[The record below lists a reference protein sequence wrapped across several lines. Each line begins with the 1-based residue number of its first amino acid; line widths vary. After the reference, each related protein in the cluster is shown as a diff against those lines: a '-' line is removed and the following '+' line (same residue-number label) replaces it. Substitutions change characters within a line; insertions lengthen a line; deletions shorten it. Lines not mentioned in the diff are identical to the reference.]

1 LVFNLRG
8 EKEMKIAFKVI
19 AFIFIVGV
27 FTGCKKFLDR
37 PPLTD
42 FTEETAW
49 DSEDKLRL
57 YANQFYTTF
66 FDGYGNGYTTTGA
79 PLVGFTNSDDM
90 VVQGNQPNFTRAVPN
105 SGIWSYNTIRS
116 VNIMIDRIETR
127 MTDVLTP
134 AAKAHWQGIG
144 RFFRAFRYAQLVQSY
159 GDVPYY
165 TREIFDDELDELYK
179 PRTPRNEVM
188 DAVYDDLKFAMQNVR
203 LDDGAQNVNRYVV
216 AGFVSR
222 LALVEGTWQK
232 YYYKNEA
239 QAKKFLELAV
249 EAADMVMSSGKYSIV
264 TDYKTLFTSNDL
276 SGNRECILYRK
287 YDAAAGV
294 THAIA
299 SYGNLAESTL
309 NGPTSD
315 LLKSYILTNGRVW
328 QNPGTLNASFK
339 LDNMIATRD
348 SRFEATF
355 YSKPSALNRGSYY
368 YITKF
373 LPRDV
378 EKRTQVDL
386 LGMPPEF
393 TGDKNETD
401 APVLRY
407 AEVLLNWIE
416 AKVELETMGG
426 AAIIQDDI
434 DKSINKLRDRPLAAE
449 AKARGVS
456 LTAHLSLAA
465 LPADPSRDPEVSAL
479 LWEVRRERRMEF
491 AFEIFRLADLR
502 RWSKLEYMDNNLN
515 TDLITG
521 GWIDFQTQL
530 PSQLTAANV
539 GKLAVVK
546 ENGTETVYNGSNPGA
561 MEGFYKN
568 TANVG
573 RLPFLNQPNVNPY
586 LTPVGLVQIDDYAA
600 RGYKLQQ
607 TQGWPQ
613 N

>member
-1 LVFNLRG
+1 
-8 EKEMKIAFKVI
+8 MKIIFKIVFVFVI
-19 AFIFIVGV
+19 IA

-37 PPLTD
+37 PPLTSEVD
-42 FTEETAW
+42 ATAW
-49 DSEDKLRL
+49 TSEEKLRL
-57 YANQFYTTF
+57 YANQYYTTF
-66 FDGYGNGYTTTGA
+66 FTGNGNGYTTDGA
-79 PLVGFTNSDDM
+79 PLVGFTNTDDM

-105 SGIWSYNTIRS
+105 SGIWSYTTIRS
-116 VNIMIDRIETR
+116 VNIMLDRVETR
-127 MTDVLTP
+127 MSEVLTP
-134 AAKAHWQGIG
+134 AAKAHWLGVG
-144 RFFRAFRYAQLVQSY
+144 RFFRAFRYSQLVQAY

-165 TREIFDDELDELYK
+165 TREIFDTELDELYK

-203 LDDGAQNVNRYVV
+203 TDDGEQNVNRYVV

-222 LALVEGTWQK
+222 LALNEGTWQK
-232 YYYKNEA
+232 YYYKNDA
-239 QAKKFLELAV
+239 QSKKFLELAIQ
-249 EAADMVMSSGKYSIV
+249 AADLVIASGRYDIN
-264 TDYKTLFTSNDL
+264 TDYKTIFTSKDL
-276 SGNRECILYRK
+276 KGNKECVLYRQ

-315 LLKSYILTNGRVW
+315 LLKSYLLTTGDVW
-328 QNPGTLNASFK
+328 QNATPTNAAFN
-339 LDNMIATRD
+339 LDNMIVTRD

-355 YSKPSALNRGSYY
+355 YSKPSPLNRGSFY
-368 YITKF
+368 YITKY
-373 LPRDV
+373 LPREV

-416 AKVELETMGG
+416 AKVELESLGG
-426 AAIIQDDI
+426 SVIMQADI
-434 DKSINKLRDRPLAAE
+434 DKSINKIRNRPLAPE
-449 AKARGVS
+449 AVAKGVTK
-456 LTAHLSLAA
+456 TAPLSLAA
-465 LPADPSRDPEVSAL
+465 IPADPGRDPEVSAL

-521 GWIDFQTQL
+521 GWVNFQTQL

-539 GKLAVVK
+539 GKLAVVSAT
-546 ENGTETVYNGSNPGA
+546 GTETVYTGTNAAA
-561 MEGFYKN
+561 MNGFYKN

-573 RLPFLNQPNVNPY
+573 RLPFINQANINPY
-586 LTPVGLVQIDDYAA
+586 LTPVGLVQMNDYAA

>member
-1 LVFNLRG
+1 
-8 EKEMKIAFKVI
+8 MKITFKIIFV
-19 AFIFIVGV
+19 FIVIV
-27 FTGCKKFLDR
+27 SAGCKKFLDR
-37 PPLTD
+37 PPLTSETD
-42 FTEETAW
+42 ETAW
-49 DSEDKLRL
+49 TSEEKLRL
-57 YANQFYTTF
+57 YANKYYTDF
-66 FDGYGNGYTTTGA
+66 FTGYGDGYTTTGA
-79 PLVGFTNSDDM
+79 PLVGFTNTDDM
-90 VVQGNQPNFTRAVPN
+90 VVRGNQPNFTRAVPN
-105 SGIWSYNTIRS
+105 SGIWSYSTIRS
-116 VNIMIDRIETR
+116 INIMLDRIETK
-127 MTDVLTP
+127 MSGVLTP
-134 AAKAHWQGIG
+134 AAKNHWTGIG
-144 RFFRAFRYAQLVQSY
+144 RFFRAFRYSQLVQSY

-165 TREIFDDELDELYK
+165 AREVYDTELDELYK

-188 DAVYDDLKFAMQNVR
+188 NAVYDDMKFAMQNVR
-203 LDDGAQNVNRYVV
+203 LDDGDQNVNRYVV
-216 AGFVSR
+216 AGFISR
-222 LALVEGTWQK
+222 IALTEGTWQK
-232 YYYKNEA
+232 YYYKNDV

-249 EAADMVMSSGKYSIV
+249 EAADLVISSGKYDIN
-264 TDYKTLFTSNDL
+264 TDYKTIFTSKEL
-276 SGNRECILYRK
+276 KGNKECVLYRN
-287 YDAAAGV
+287 YDPAAGV

-315 LLKSYILTNGRVW
+315 LLKSYILSNGQVW
-328 QNPGTLNASFK
+328 QNATPAAASFN
-339 LDNMIATRD
+339 LDNMIVTRD

-355 YSKPSALNRGSYY
+355 YSKPSLLNTGSYY

-373 LPRDV
+373 LPREV

-416 AKVELETMGG
+416 AKVELDNLGG
-426 AAIIQDDI
+426 AVVVQADI
-434 DKSINKLRDRPLAAE
+434 DKSINKIRNRPLAPE
-449 AKARGVS
+449 AVAKGVVK
-456 LTAHLSLAA
+456 TAPLSLAA
-465 LPADPSRDPEVSAL
+465 LPADPDRDPQVSAL

-521 GWIDFQTQL
+521 GWVNFQTQL
-530 PSQLTAANV
+530 PAVLTAANV
-539 GKLAVVK
+539 GKIAVVSTT
-546 ENGTETVYNGSNPGA
+546 GTETVYNGTNAAA
-561 MEGFYKN
+561 MTGFYKN
-568 TANVG
+568 LANVG
-573 RLPFLNQPNVNPY
+573 RLPFINQANINPY
-586 LTPVGLVQIDDYAA
+586 LTPIGTVQMDDYKA

>member
-1 LVFNLRG
+1 
-8 EKEMKIAFKVI
+8 MKIAFKIIFV
-19 AFIFIVGV
+19 FIIIV

-37 PPLTD
+37 PPLTSETD
-42 FTEETAW
+42 ETTWTSEE
-49 DSEDKLRL
+49 KLRL
-57 YANQFYTTF
+57 YANQYYPTF
-66 FDGYGNGYTTTGA
+66 FTGYGNSYTTTGA
-79 PLVGFTNSDDM
+79 PLVDFTNSDDM
-90 VVQGNQPNFTRAVPN
+90 VVQGNQLNFTRAVPN
-105 SGIWSYNTIRS
+105 SSIWSYATIRS
-116 VNIMIDRIETR
+116 VNIMLDRIETK
-127 MTDVLTP
+127 MSGVLTP
-134 AAKAHWQGIG
+134 AAKAHWLGIG
-144 RFFRAFRYAQLVQSY
+144 RFFRAFRYSQLVQSY

-165 TREIFDDELDELYK
+165 TREVYSNELEELYK

-188 DAVYDDLKFAMQNVR
+188 DGVYDDMKFAMQNVR
-203 LDDGAQNVNRYVV
+203 LDDGDQNVNRYVV

-232 YYYKNEA
+232 YYYKNNV

-249 EAADMVMSSGKYSIV
+249 QAADLVMTSGKYDIN
-264 TDYKTLFTSNDL
+264 TDYKTLFTSKEL
-276 SGNRECILYRK
+276 KGNKECVLYRN
-287 YDAAAGV
+287 YDPAAKV

-315 LLKSYILTNGRVW
+315 LIKSYILTNGQVW
-328 QNPGTLNASFK
+328 QNPGALNASFS
-339 LDNMIATRD
+339 LDNMIVTRD

-355 YSKPSALNRGSYY
+355 YSKPSVLNRGSYY

-373 LPRDV
+373 LPREV

-416 AKVELETMGG
+416 AKVELDDLGG
-426 AAIIQDDI
+426 AAVTQNDI
-434 DKSINKLRDRPLAAE
+434 EKSVNKIRSRPLAAE
-449 AKARGVS
+449 AITRGVTKTAPLS
-456 LTAHLSLAA
+456 LTA

-479 LWEVRRERRMEF
+479 LWEIRRERRMEF

-502 RWSKLEYMDNNLN
+502 RWSKLKYMDNNLN
-515 TDLITG
+515 PYLITG
-521 GWIDFQTQL
+521 GWVNFQTQL
-530 PSQLTAANV
+530 PSVLVAANI
-539 GKLAVVK
+539 GKIAVVSLT
-546 ENGTETVYNGSNPGA
+546 GTETVYNGTNAAA
-561 MEGFYKN
+561 MTGFYKN
-568 TANVG
+568 IANVG
-573 RLPFLNQPNVNPY
+573 RLPFLNQANINPY
-586 LTPVGLVQIDDYAA
+586 LTPVGIVQMDDYKA

>member
-1 LVFNLRG
+1 
-8 EKEMKIAFKVI
+8 MKIAFKIAIVFLVI
-19 AFIFIVGV
+19 VLA
-27 FTGCKKFLDR
+27 GCKKFLDR
-37 PPLTD
+37 PPLTVETD
-42 FTEETAW
+42 ETAW
-49 DSEDKLRL
+49 TSEEKLRL
-57 YANQFYTTF
+57 YANKYYTDF
-66 FDGYGNGYTTTGA
+66 FDGYGNGFTTTGA
-79 PLVGFTNSDDM
+79 PLVGYTNTDDM

-105 SGIWSYNTIRS
+105 SSIWSYSTIRS
-116 VNIMIDRIETR
+116 INIMLDRIETR
-127 MTDVLTP
+127 MSGVLAP
-134 AAKAHWQGIG
+134 AAKAHWTGIG
-144 RFFRAFRYAQLVQSY
+144 RFFRGMRYSELVQSY

-165 TREIFDDELDELYK
+165 TKEVFNNELDELYK

-188 DAVYDDLKFAMQNVR
+188 DGVYNDFKFALQNVR
-203 LDDGAQNVNRYVV
+203 LDDGDQNVNRYIV
-216 AGFVSR
+216 AGFISR
-222 LALVEGTWQK
+222 LALIEGTWQK
-232 YYYKNEA
+232 YYYKNDA

-249 EAADMVMSSGKYSIV
+249 EAADFVIASNRYDIV
-264 TDYKTLFTSNDL
+264 TDYKTLFTSKEL
-276 SGNRECILYRK
+276 KGNRDCVLYRN
-287 YDAAAGV
+287 YDPAAGV

-299 SYGNLAESTL
+299 SYSNLAESTL

-315 LLKSYILTNGRVW
+315 LLKSYILTNGQVW
-328 QNPGTLNASFK
+328 QNPGTLSASFS

-355 YSKPSALNRGSYY
+355 YSKPSALNRGSFY

-373 LPRDV
+373 LPREV

-416 AKVELETMGG
+416 AKVELETLGG
-426 AAIIQDDI
+426 AVITQGDI
-434 DKSINKLRDRPLAAE
+434 DKSINKIRNRPLAPE
-449 AKARGVS
+449 AIAKGVAK
-456 LTAHLSLAA
+456 TAALSLAA
-465 LPADPSRDPEVSAL
+465 LPSDPSRDPQVSAL

-515 TDLITG
+515 TDIITG
-521 GWIDFQTQL
+521 GWVNFQAQL
-530 PSQLTAANV
+530 PGQLTAANV
-539 GKLAVVK
+539 GKLAVVSAT
-546 ENGTETVYNGSNPGA
+546 GTEVVYNGTNSAA
-561 MEGFYKN
+561 MNGFYKN
-568 TANVG
+568 TANIA
-573 RLPFLNQPNVNPY
+573 RLPFINQANINPY
-586 LTPVGLVQIDDYAA
+586 LTPVGLVQMDDYKA

>member
-1 LVFNLRG
+1 
-8 EKEMKIAFKVI
+8 MKIIFKIVFVFVI
-19 AFIFIVGV
+19 IA

-37 PPLTD
+37 PPLTSEVD
-42 FTEETAW
+42 ATAW
-49 DSEDKLRL
+49 TSEEKLRL
-57 YANQFYTTF
+57 YANQYYTTF
-66 FDGYGNGYTTTGA
+66 FTGNGNGYTTDGA
-79 PLVGFTNSDDM
+79 PLVGFTNTDDM

-105 SGIWSYNTIRS
+105 SGIWSYTTIRS
-116 VNIMIDRIETR
+116 VNIMLDRVETR
-127 MTDVLTP
+127 MSEVLTP
-134 AAKAHWQGIG
+134 AAKAHWLGVG
-144 RFFRAFRYAQLVQSY
+144 RFFRAFRYSQLVQAY

-165 TREIFDDELDELYK
+165 TREIFDTELDELYK

-203 LDDGAQNVNRYVV
+203 TDDGEQNVNRYVV

-222 LALVEGTWQK
+222 MALNEGTWQK
-232 YYYKNEA
+232 YYYKNDA
-239 QAKKFLELAV
+239 QSKKFLELAIQ
-249 EAADMVMSSGKYSIV
+249 AADLVIASGRYDIN
-264 TDYKTLFTSNDL
+264 TDYKTIFTSKDL
-276 SGNRECILYRK
+276 KGNKECVLYRQ

-315 LLKSYILTNGRVW
+315 LLKSYLLTTGDVW
-328 QNPGTLNASFK
+328 QNATPTNAAFN
-339 LDNMIATRD
+339 LDNMIVTRD

-355 YSKPSALNRGSYY
+355 YSKPSPLNRGSFY
-368 YITKF
+368 YITKY
-373 LPRDV
+373 LPREV

-416 AKVELETMGG
+416 AKVELESLGG
-426 AAIIQDDI
+426 SLIMQADI
-434 DKSINKLRDRPLAAE
+434 DKSINKIRNRPLAPE
-449 AKARGVS
+449 AVAKGVTK
-456 LTAHLSLAA
+456 TAPLSLAA
-465 LPADPSRDPEVSAL
+465 IPADPGRDPEVSAL

-521 GWIDFQTQL
+521 GWVNFQTQL

-539 GKLAVVK
+539 GKLAVVSAT
-546 ENGTETVYNGSNPGA
+546 GTETVYTGTNAAA
-561 MEGFYKN
+561 MNGFYKN

-573 RLPFLNQPNVNPY
+573 RLPFINQANINPY
-586 LTPVGLVQIDDYAA
+586 LTPVGLVQMNDYAA